1 MAPHRGLVI
10 SALAILLTPSQFG
23 DCNKHAIKVKG
34 IAKLCKLS
42 TEFRRVVPFVKH
54 TASEWQ
60 TKLKDAKPLLSDIQ
74 VMRRQGTEQ
83 SAKIPAAFV
92 LFMADT
98 IEAAQNAQEELIK
111 IAAEAA
117 ATSGLAAGAIDQT
130 ISIFRQ
136 TTLGSETDYCI
147 EQDGNANKLTDF
159 QSLNFCT
166 SADNSIAP
174 LVTTAAAAVPNEKIS
189 DTEFTDA
196 NIGDAKGASNKCAI
210 TQHGASGGYHAAT
223 HGTADIKWAAGM
235 LKFGN
240 AALGRNAFADISQN
254 KNGVPL
260 VKAAAEAI
268 DALKRHADEGLSALT
283 NILKIQET
291 SKATFQTIKTQT
303 KQPGTS
309 SAAVDIE
316 MNSDRLNDIRSIV
329 AEYRKTTKPEKK
341 QADARDELQ
350 NNYLTSGGPNADT
363 GSTEGC
369 PEIKSTADQACN
381 KIKDETKCNNK
392 PFCSYN
398 ETETDTT
405 KKCKFNETKASK
417 IGFSLPQSQT
427 GGSGTSA
434 ASDRCT
440 KHKDKANCEKET

>member
-60 TKLKDAKPLLSDIQ
+60 TKIKDAKTLLSDIQ

-98 IEAAQNAQEELIK
+98 IEAAQNAQEELIT

-166 SADNSIAP
+166 SSDNSIAP

-254 KNGVPL
+254 KNGPTSESSCGSNRRTEAACERRTISINQYSKNPRDIKSDVPDDQDANQ
-260 VKAAAEAI
+260 AARDQQRSGRYRNEQRPS
-268 DALKRHADEGLSALT
+268 KRH
-283 NILKIQET
+283 
-291 SKATFQTIKTQT
+291 
-303 KQPGTS
+303 P
-309 SAAVDIE
+309 
-316 MNSDRLNDIRSIV
+316 
-329 AEYRKTTKPEKK
+329 
-341 QADARDELQ
+341 
-350 NNYLTSGGPNADT
+350 
-363 GSTEGC
+363 
-369 PEIKSTADQACN
+369 
-381 KIKDETKCNNK
+381 
-392 PFCSYN
+392 
-398 ETETDTT
+398 
-405 KKCKFNETKASK
+405 
-417 IGFSLPQSQT
+417 
-427 GGSGTSA
+427 
-434 ASDRCT
+434 
-440 KHKDKANCEKET
+440 KHCC